1 MIKKIRVWLAGK
13 LIDLAIYVEFET
25 VLYFTMDV
33 TRILSDMIAEK
44 EAEKAAAAAKPKL
57 GRPFGSKDKA
67 PRRASEGK
75 KLGRPVGS
83 KDKRPRKAGV
93 VRALGVKANDNA

>member
-33 TRILSDMIAEK
+33 TRILNDMIAEK
-44 EAEKAAAAAKPKL
+44 MEAPENQPLGPKPKR
-57 GRPFGSKDKA
+57 GRPKGSKTVNVQ
-67 PRRASEGK
+67 PGK
-75 KLGRPVGS
+75 KLGRPKGRKDGVG
-83 KDKRPRKAGV
+83 K
-93 VRALGVKANDNA
+93 ALGVKANDNA

>member
-33 TRILSDMIAEK
+33 PRILNDMIAEK
-44 EAEKAAAAAKPKL
+44 EAEKAAAAAKPKR
-57 GRPFGSKDKA
+57 GRPKGSKTVNVQ
-67 PRRASEGK
+67 PGK
-75 KLGRPVGS
+75 KLGRPKGRKDSVG
-83 KDKRPRKAGV
+83 K
-93 VRALGVKANDNA
+93 ALGVTANENA